1 MEVHSLSQ
9 AEPVT
14 GAYGRLGS
22 PPRTT
27 YRNCIQK
34 KVEFPGGCVR
44 QCYRRPGEES
54 LLGRPGVD
62 KQVSRD
68 SGAGAEV
75 ALLLSSPL

>member
-9 AEPVT
+9 AESVT

-27 YRNCIQK
+27 YRNCK
-34 KVEFPGGCVR
+34 KRWSSQEDVSGSAAGGPGR
-44 QCYRRPGEES
+44 N

-75 ALLLSSPL
+75 ALLLSNPL